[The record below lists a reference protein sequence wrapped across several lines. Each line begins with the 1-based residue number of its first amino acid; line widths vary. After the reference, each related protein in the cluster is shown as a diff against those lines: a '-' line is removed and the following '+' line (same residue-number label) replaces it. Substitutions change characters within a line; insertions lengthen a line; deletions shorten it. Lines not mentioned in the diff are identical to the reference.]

1 MGVNMSSSTN
11 SFNKC
16 SCSYDTDS
24 ESQRSVTVVG
34 DIEPRLCRCIE
45 CYDIIK
51 ICLDIDGRLVSL
63 CPDGCS
69 HVCLNSN
76 IINESDKLVISRLV
90 DELALQLI
98 RTHRKQ
104 AQELMYKIPV
114 FNPTPVFLLHLS
126 EIRDDKIKNELANL
140 DSLTREQVLN
150 DSIGLVFE
158 SINEQ
163 YYNLGV
169 RKLLRWEIVA

>member
-1 MGVNMSSSTN
+1 MDSSTD

-24 ESQRSVTVVG
+24 ENQRSVTVVG

-45 CYDIIK
+45 CYNIIK
-51 ICLDIDGRLVSL
+51 ICLDTDGRLVSL

-104 AQELMYKIPV
+104 AQELMYKIPI
-114 FNPTPVFLLHLS
+114 FNPTPVFLVHLS
-126 EIRDDKIKNELANL
+126 EIRDNKIKNELANL
-140 DSLTREQVLN
+140 DSSTREQVLN

>member
-1 MGVNMSSSTN
+1 MDSNTY

-24 ESQRSVTVVG
+24 ENHISVTLDR
-34 DIEPRLCRCIE
+34 DIEPRLCKCIG
-45 CYDIIK
+45 CYNIIK
-51 ICLDIDGRLVSL
+51 ICLDFDRQLVSL
-63 CPDGCS
+63 CPDGCR

-90 DELALQLI
+90 DELALHLI
-98 RTHRKQ
+98 RTHRRQ
-104 AQELMYKIPV
+104 AQDLMYKIPV
-114 FNPTPVFLLHLS
+114 FKPTPVFLVHLS
-126 EIRDDKIKNELANL
+126 EIRDDKVKNELAKL
-140 DSLTREQVLN
+140 DSSTREQVLH